1 MNRQQRTRQRARGF
15 TLLELVVV
23 IIILAVLAGMAVP
36 RYLKTVNRS
45 YGAEALSILGE
56 LRASA
61 SRYYARTGDYSNMT
75 MADLD
80 FDPTQTT
87 GAQHFTYD
95 EPDDLSTTTFSF
107 TATRSVGTGHTIKID
122 QAGTVT
128 GTGDFSGI

>member
-61 SRYYARTGDYSNMT
+61 SRYYARNNSYANMT
-75 MADLD
+75 LADLD
-80 FDPTQTT
+80 FDPTQIT
-87 GAQHFTYD
+87 GSAHFTYA
-95 EPDDLSTTTFSF
+95 EPADLGATTFSF
-107 TATRSVGTGHTIKID
+107 TATRSAGNTITID
-122 QAGTVT
+122 QAGTVS
-128 GTGDFSGI
+128 GEGDFSGI